1 MTEETRNSSLL
12 ALAGV
17 LAVLGLATLL
27 PVSSSKTSDLG
38 YASLCP
44 FAPWS
49 SLALLLA
56 AGLVWAVR
64 RYLMEQSAKAKQA
77 SLSEN

>member
-1 MTEETRNSSLL
+1 
-12 ALAGV
+12 V
-17 LAVLGLATLL
+17 
-27 PVSSSKTSDLG
+27 PVSSSKTNDLG

-77 SLSEN
+77 SLIEN

>member
-1 MTEETRNSSLL
+1 VTEETRNSSLL
-12 ALAGV
+12 ALAGL

-27 PVSSSKTSDLG
+27 PVSSSKTNDLG

-56 AGLVWAVR
+56 AGLAWAVR
-64 RYLMEQSAKAKQA
+64 RYLQEQAVKRAREQSD
-77 SLSEN
+77 S

>member
-1 MTEETRNSSLL
+1 VTEETRNSSLL

-17 LAVLGLATLL
+17 LAILGLATLF
-27 PVSSSKTSDLG
+27 PVSSPKTNDLG
-38 YASLCP
+38 YASFCP

-49 SLALLLA
+49 SLALLLG

-64 RYLMEQSAKAKQA
+64 RYLGEQAAKR
-77 SLSEN
+77 

>member
-1 MTEETRNSSLL
+1 MTEETRNACLL
-12 ALAGV
+12 ALAGL
-17 LAVLGLATLL
+17 LAVLGLATLV
-27 PVSSSKTSDLG
+27 PVSSPKTSDLG

-64 RYLMEQSAKAKQA
+64 RYLVEQAAKAKQA
-77 SLSEN
+77 SITEN